1 MDFLKGLNP
10 QQREAVSHTEGPLL
24 ILAGAG
30 SGKTRVIVHRI
41 AHIVTTK
48 RVPPSAILAV
58 TFTNK
63 AAGEMRERVASLLAE
78 ERLESEPLLAL
89 RGLLVLLVD
98 VARLLVRLRL
108 LQHVA
113 DAVGV
118 SKAHIWELEK
128 GRADNPSMSLV
139 TRLADHFGVSVA
151 SLVGEDLL
159 AGDAD
164 PAIARMF
171 RQAGELEPE
180 DLAFLD
186 EMMQSLLR
194 RRRKSGA
201 GV

>member
-1 MDFLKGLNP
+1 MGLGVQITQLGESL
-10 QQREAVSHTEGPLL
+10 QQ
-24 ILAGAG
+24 
-30 SGKTRVIVHRI
+30 
-41 AHIVTTK
+41 
-48 RVPPSAILAV
+48 
-58 TFTNK
+58 
-63 AAGEMRERVASLLAE
+63 
-78 ERLESEPLLAL
+78 
-89 RGLLVLLVD
+89 
-98 VARLLVRLRL
+98 
-108 LQHVA
+108 VA

-164 PAIARMF
+164 PGIARMF